1 MEQVIAERNSHHLNQ
16 AQGTPFTIKPI
27 LSLIGQ
33 ERFTS
38 FSQELIYGITDLT
51 NINVSPLI
59 ETYLTHLK
67 SNDNA
72 LANQT
77 SITPL
82 EDFKTRYKKWHESTT
97 TLPSGRH
104 LDHHHALLAPDGN
117 NYSKSENFSETM

>member
-1 MEQVIAERNSHHLNQ
+1 MGWNDIKKQNLKFKTIDDPQLIDQLINERNAHHLNQ

-38 FSQELIYGITDLT
+38 FSQELIYGITDQT

-59 ETYLTHLK
+59 ETYLTNFK
-67 SNDNA
+67 SNDNT

-77 SITPL
+77 SIMAT
-82 EDFKTRYKKWHESTT
+82 H
-97 TLPSGRH
+97 
-104 LDHHHALLAPDGN
+104 
-117 NYSKSENFSETM
+117 